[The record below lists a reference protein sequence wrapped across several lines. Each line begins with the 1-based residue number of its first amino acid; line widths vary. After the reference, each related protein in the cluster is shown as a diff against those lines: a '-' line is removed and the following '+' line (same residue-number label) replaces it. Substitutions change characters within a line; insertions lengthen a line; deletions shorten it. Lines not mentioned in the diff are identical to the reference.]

1 MMVLRPQWEWR
12 LDSASVEP
20 ASDSTSPVFTTRY
33 DAEQWIGEHWRSL
46 AGQGVV
52 AATLLHH
59 GEPVAAALPL
69 PRS

>member
-1 MMVLRPQWEWR
+1 MVLRPQWEWR
-12 LDSASVEP
+12 LDAASPESPGVP
-20 ASDSTSPVFTTRY
+20 TSPVFTTRY

-59 GEPVAAALPL
+59 GEPVAATLPL
-69 PRS
+69 PQA